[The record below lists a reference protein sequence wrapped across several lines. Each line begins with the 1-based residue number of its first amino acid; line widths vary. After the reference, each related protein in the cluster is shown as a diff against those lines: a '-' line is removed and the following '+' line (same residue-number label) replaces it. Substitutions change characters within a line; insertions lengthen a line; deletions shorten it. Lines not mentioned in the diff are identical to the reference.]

1 MTDDYLWDRTGS
13 VDPEVAALERA
24 LAPLRMPEPLRAPVH
39 PPLGPRLRPSRPRDT
54 LGTVAAALVTAAA
67 TGALIWAWVR
77 STEPSEA
84 VDLSPAIT
92 IDRATYEDAPVS
104 VGTPLSIE
112 GPPATPRARD
122 HDGAPAPAPP
132 TTERAS
138 GPIASADGSK
148 TRITTPDP
156 LSARTKKR
164 GRGAASQNP
173 PPRPAPVASLRE
185 TLSSTDVR
193 NGIDPHKER
202 ARACG
207 PALGALPGEKVVVK
221 LSIEGSTGLV
231 TSSIALGRHRGTP
244 LGNCVADA
252 LAQAVFPPFAK
263 GSLGVQYPITMPK

>member
-39 PPLGPRLRPSRPRDT
+39 PALGPRLRPARPRDT

-92 IDRATYEDAPVS
+92 IDRATPEDAPVS

-112 GPPATPRARD
+112 GPPATPHSSDRD
-122 HDGAPAPAPP
+122 DAPAQATPP
-132 TTERAS
+132 
-138 GPIASADGSK
+138 PSAK
-148 TRITTPDP
+148 TRPRSTPP
-156 LSARTKKR
+156 W
-164 GRGAASQNP
+164 
-173 PPRPAPVASLRE
+173 PAPVASLPDTPSAEDIR
-185 TLSSTDVR
+185 S
-193 NGIDPHKER
+193 GIDPHKER

-207 PALGALPGEKVVVK
+207 PAHGAVPGEKVVVK

-231 TSSIALGRHRGTP
+231 TSSIALGNHRGTP
-244 LGNCVADA
+244 LGDCVADA
-252 LAQAVFPPFAK
+252 LAQAVFPRFAK
-263 GSLGVQYPITMPK
+263 ASIGVQYPITMPD